1 MEAAL
6 NFLFKTNLCM
16 QAVGQAM
23 EIRESIL
30 CSLLYRNFF
39 LIAPIRLWR
48 NCKKS
53 KEYPSKTLLGVLA
66 DYFRIAGLFCVVL
79 IVAGCLYLIP
89 TVWNATGHF
98 ATNIFRC
105 GSAFS
110 YAVFS
115 ANILFLWLILVFLV
129 NSLSKSVKQWAK
141 PGIAPFDVV
150 PGFVLNSIPQ
160 PRGNHGYSG
169 AWSRFGSCRTHQGK
183 QRTWGSCRG

>member
-53 KEYPSKTLLGVLA
+53 KEYPSITLLGVLA

-105 GSAFS
+105 ASAFS

-129 NSLSKSVKQWAK
+129 NSLSKSVKQ
-141 PGIAPFDVV
+141 
-150 PGFVLNSIPQ
+150 
-160 PRGNHGYSG
+160 
-169 AWSRFGSCRTHQGK
+169 
-183 QRTWGSCRG
+183 